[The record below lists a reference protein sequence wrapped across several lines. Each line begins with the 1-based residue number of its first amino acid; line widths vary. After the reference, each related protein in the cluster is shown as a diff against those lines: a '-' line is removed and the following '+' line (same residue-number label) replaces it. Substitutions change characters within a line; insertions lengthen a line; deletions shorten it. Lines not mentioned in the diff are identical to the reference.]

1 MLARNRRCN
10 VWKCVLVNFLLSLA
24 LAAITTSEQKVQY
37 TTEAGIDSDGN
48 IYVASDGGKPINM
61 ATMGHCIEVRVAD
74 DRQTVGCTVARGTKL
89 EESMQSLRLEIYLRN
104 GRKQII
110 ETETPMMDWHFWR
123 DGQQVAVSHS
133 LDGKG
138 HYALYDA
145 ASARV
150 VEELAEPANESLLP
164 EWAKSRSQ
172 IQDESVPLGDQYS
185 RERTM
190 WIAKVLR
197 QIQKIKPGMK
207 RQDLLKVF
215 TMEGGLSTRFQRTY
229 VYSEC
234 PYIKVNVRFKAA
246 TNESDGIEQDPD
258 DIIESISQ
266 PYLEFSI
273 MD

>member
-1 MLARNRRCN
+1 M
-10 VWKCVLVNFLLSLA
+10 
-24 LAAITTSEQKVQY
+24 Y
-37 TTEAGIDSDGN
+37 
-48 IYVASDGGKPINM
+48 
-61 ATMGHCIEVRVAD
+61 
-74 DRQTVGCTVARGTKL
+74 
-89 EESMQSLRLEIYLRN
+89 
-104 GRKQII
+104 
-110 ETETPMMDWHFWR
+110 
-123 DGQQVAVSHS
+123 SHS

-145 ASARV
+145 ASVRL

-172 IQDESVPLGDQYS
+172 IQDESVPVGDQYNQ
-185 RERTM
+185 ERTT

-197 QIQKIKPGMK
+197 QIGKMKPGMR

-215 TMEGGLSTRFQRTY
+215 TTEGGLSFRLQRTY

-246 TNESDGIEQDPD
+246 TNESNGIEEDPD
-258 DIIESISQ
+258 DVIESISQ
-266 PYLEFSI
+266 PYLEFSV